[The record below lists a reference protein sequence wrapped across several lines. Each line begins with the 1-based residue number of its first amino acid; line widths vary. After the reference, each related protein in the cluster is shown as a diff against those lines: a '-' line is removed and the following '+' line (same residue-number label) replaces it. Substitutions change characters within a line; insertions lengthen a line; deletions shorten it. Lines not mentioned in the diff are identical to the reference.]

1 MRWMAPA
8 SGIEVPRCEGCQAF
22 TSKEPPIMKITTIG
36 LDLAKSI
43 FQVHGIDA
51 TGQVVVRKA
60 LRRAQML
67 PFFAKLPSCLV
78 GIEACGTSHH
88 WARELVRLGHEV
100 RLMPPAYVKAYVKR
114 GKTDAADA
122 EAICEA
128 VSRPTMR
135 YVAIKSVDQQA
146 ALSLHRAR
154 DLLVRQRTQ
163 LVNLIRGLLAEF
175 GVNIPRGIT
184 HALAFVR
191 RVVAGEA
198 HEVPQLAAKVIG
210 ALAEQALEGQ
220 HRIRQLERDLL
231 AWHRASPLARRIAT
245 VPGVGLLGATALAAT
260 VTDPAQFR
268 SGRQFA
274 AWLGLTPLNNSS
286 GGKERL
292 GRISKMGDQYLR
304 RLLVTGMTALVRRN
318 LHHPGSADPRIAVL
332 LARKPV
338 RLATVAMANRAA
350 RAIWAIMVR
359 GEVYRAPRSAA
370 A

>member
-1 MRWMAPA
+1 MAKN
-8 SGIEVPRCEGCQAF
+8 V
-22 TSKEPPIMKITTIG
+22 
-36 LDLAKSI
+36 
-43 FQVHGIDA
+43 FQVHAIGRM
-51 TGQVVVRKA
+51 GEVLVRRA
-60 LRRAQML
+60 LRRAQVM
-67 PFFAKLPSCLV
+67 PFFSKLPPCLI
-78 GIEACGTSHH
+78 GMEACGTSHH
-88 WARELVRLGHEV
+88 WARELTALGHEV
-100 RLMPPAYVKAYVKR
+100 RLMPPAYVKPYVKR

-128 VSRPTMR
+128 VTRPSMR
-135 YVAIKSVDQQA
+135 FVPIKSVEQQA
-146 ALSLHRAR
+146 ALALHRTR

-163 LVNLIRGLLAEF
+163 LINMIRGLLAEF
-175 GVNIPRGIT
+175 GIDLPKGIS

-191 RVVAGEA
+191 RAVAGA
-198 HEVPQLAAKVIG
+198 AREVPDLAAKVIG
-210 ALAEQALEGQ
+210 TLAEQASEVQ
-220 HRIRQLERDLL
+220 DRIRQLERDLL
-231 AWHRASPLARRIAT
+231 AWYRASELARRIAT

-260 VTDPAQFR
+260 VTDPTHFR

-304 RLLVTGMTALVRRN
+304 RLLVTGMTSLVRRN
-318 LHHPGSADPRIAVL
+318 KHHPSAADPRMNAL

-338 RLATVAMANRAA
+338 RVVTVAMANRAA

-359 GEVYRAPRSAA
+359 GEVYRVPVASVAA